1 MTRVALVS
9 FRLGGPDGVSVG
21 AGHWAEAFRRLGL
34 RVRTVA
40 GAGLADR
47 LVPGLE
53 MDGVAGPDLPGR
65 LAEALAGVLRRVAGV
80 VFGQCTNCRNPVPGD
95 PIVGYITRGRGVTV
109 HRTDCTNV
117 KASSEKERH
126 VDVEWERTAART
138 YPVAIRIEGW
148 DRDGFLRDVAAV
160 ISENQVALVA
170 LSALANPDKTA
181 TVNATLQVTSVEQLS
196 RVLAKLEGVRDV
208 LVRGDVSNEDDV
220 VRMVGEAV
228 DGLGGI
234 DVLVNNAGIQIS
246 RPTEELS
253 SDDFDRVLAVNL
265 RGAFLCAREAIRHCL
280 AADKPGSIVNISSVH
295 QLIPKPGYLGY
306 SASKGGMQ
314 NLTRTLAL
322 EYAGRGIRV
331 NGVGPGATVTP
342 INRAWIDDPEKRRQ
356 VEEHIPMQRAG
367 DADEM
372 AGVTAFLASD
382 EAAYVTGQTIFV
394 DGGLTLFPSFL
405 TPWSSE

>member
-1 MTRVALVS
+1 MANAVAQ
-9 FRLGGPDGVSVG
+9 
-21 AGHWAEAFRRLGL
+21 AEPRTKGL
-34 RVRTVA
+34 RGIEGKNVLVTGGSSGIGQAIAVRFAEYGANVA
-40 GAGLADR
+40 INYLRQPEEA
-47 LVPGLE
+47 
-53 MDGVAGPDLPGR
+53 
-65 LAEALAGVLRRVAGV
+65 AETEAQVQA
-80 VFGQCTNCRNPVPGD
+80 C
-95 PIVGYITRGRGVTV
+95 VGEVQRRGV
-109 HRTDCTNV
+109 
-117 KASSEKERH
+117 K
-126 VDVEWERTAART
+126 
-138 YPVAIRIEGW
+138 
-148 DRDGFLRDVAAV
+148 
-160 ISENQVALVA
+160 
-170 LSALANPDKTA
+170 
-181 TVNATLQVTSVEQLS
+181 
-196 RVLAKLEGVRDV
+196 DV

-220 VRMVGEAV
+220 VRMVAEAV
-228 DGLGGI
+228 EGLGGI
-234 DVLVNNAGIQIS
+234 DILVNNAGIQIS

-253 SDDFDRVLAVNL
+253 SADFDRVLAVNL
-265 RGAFLCAREAIRHCL
+265 RGSFMCAREAIRHFL
-280 AADKPGSIVNISSVH
+280 AEEKPGSIVNISSVH

-382 EAAYVTGQTIFV
+382 DAAYITGQTLFV
-394 DGGLTLFPSFL
+394 DGGLTLYPSFL

>member
-1 MTRVALVS
+1 MAQAAATTSPRTK
-9 FRLGGPDGVSVG
+9 
-21 AGHWAEAFRRLGL
+21 GL
-34 RVRTVA
+34 R
-40 GAGLADR
+40 
-47 LVPGLE
+47 GLE
-53 MDGVAGPDLPGR
+53 GKNVLVTGGSSGIGQAIAVR
-65 LAEALAGVLRRVAGV
+65 FAEYGA
-80 VFGQCTNCRNPVPGD
+80 N
-95 PIVGYITRGRGVTV
+95 
-109 HRTDCTNV
+109 
-117 KASSEKERH
+117 
-126 VDVEWERTAART
+126 
-138 YPVAIRIEGW
+138 VAINY
-148 DRDGFLRDVAAV
+148 LRQPEEAAGT
-160 ISENQVALVA
+160 EEQVQACVG
-170 LSALANPDKTA
+170 K
-181 TVNATLQVTSVEQLS
+181 VQ
-196 RVLAKLEGVRDV
+196 REGVRDV

-228 DGLGGI
+228 DGLGGV

-253 SDDFDRVLAVNL
+253 SGDFDRVLAVNL
-265 RGAFLCAREAIRHCL
+265 RGAFMCAREAIRHFL
-280 AADKPGSIVNISSVH
+280 AAGKPGSIVNISSVH

-331 NGVGPGATVTP
+331 NGIGPGATVTP
-342 INRAWIDDPEKRRQ
+342 INRAWIDDPDKRRQ

-382 EAAYVTGQTIFV
+382 DAAYITGQTIFV
-394 DGGLTLFPSFL
+394 DGGLTLYPSFL